1 MNNQRSFQSTE
12 HGWLFRGQE
21 VTASYQCLGA
31 LPELGSEFAKMALDI
46 KLLGRPFNQLKHQRP
61 EDHTHLLGF
70 AEENQHCEQAR
81 ALVVLQRAKDLVS
94 TNLSNWRDQLH
105 RCGSDGA
112 AELFDPGQQRLRK
125 LMLLFHCLWIETD
138 KIYAEVYGDQEGWKT
153 PAHRENASL
162 FKRKNRALFADG
174 LPGSSRYSSLY
185 VIPDKHQSAEPSSW
199 KSWRAPFANNTK
211 FNFGGNPYGGHMGK
225 TGRGCFDLTT
235 TQIQKLKENL
245 AEHVEPQWQKL
256 DKVTYEQAGQF
267 RQEHKAINFKLNH
280 LRSGGCR
287 VPGWKD
293 VFEMRKVEI
302 VQRFL
307 SQEGRVAGQ
316 SFVLID
322 GWTGEELRIEDAEVD
337 HVIPLR
343 SCDPSVDPSLDRYD
357 NFVIT
362 HRSINFVKS
371 NHTHNK
377 FFQYICSLS

>member
-1 MNNQRSFQSTE
+1 MNIQRSFQSTE
-12 HGWLFRGQE
+12 RGWLFCGQE

-31 LPELGSEFAKMALDI
+31 LPELGSEFAEMALDI
-46 KLLGRPFNQLKHQRP
+46 ELLGRPFDQLKHQRP
-61 EDHTHLLGF
+61 EDHIYLLGY
-70 AEENQHCEQAR
+70 AEANQQCEQAR
-81 ALVVLQRAKDLVS
+81 ALIVLQKAKDLVS
-94 TNLSNWRDQLH
+94 NNLSNLRKRFCQS
-105 RCGSDGA
+105 GSEDA
-112 AELFDPGQQRLRK
+112 AEIIDPGQQKLRQ
-125 LMLLFHCLWIETD
+125 LMLVFHCLWIETD
-138 KIYAEVYGDQEGWKT
+138 KIYAEVYIDQEGWKP

-174 LPGSSRYSSLY
+174 LPDNPLY
-185 VIPDKHQSAEPSSW
+185 VIPDKHQSAERSSW

-225 TGRGCFDLTT
+225 TGRGCFDLTV

-287 VPGWKD
+287 VHGWED
-293 VFEMRKVEI
+293 VFEKRKVEI

-307 SQEGRVAGQ
+307 AQGGRVDGQ

-343 SCDPSVDPSLDRYD
+343 SGDFTIDPSLDRYD

-362 HRSINFVKS
+362 HRSINFAKR
-371 NHTHNK
+371 NRTHNQ
-377 FFQYICSLS
+377 FLQYILSLN

>member
-1 MNNQRSFQSTE
+1 MKNQRSFQSTD

-31 LPELGSEFAKMALDI
+31 LPELGSEFAEMALDI
-46 KLLGRPFNQLKHQRP
+46 ELLGRPFDRLKRQRP
-61 EDHTHLLGF
+61 EDHIHLLGF
-70 AEENQHCEQAR
+70 AEKNQDCEQAR

-94 TNLSNWRDQLH
+94 THLSVWRSRLCH
-105 RCGSDGA
+105 SGSEDA
-112 AELFDPGQQRLRK
+112 AELFDPGQQRLRE

-138 KIYAEVYGDQEGWKT
+138 KIYAEVYGDQEDWKP
-153 PAHRENASL
+153 PAHREHATL

-174 LPGSSRYSSLY
+174 LPGNPLY
-185 VIPDKHQSAEPSSW
+185 VIPDKHQSAERSSW
-199 KSWRAPFANNTK
+199 KSWRAPFANNTQ

-225 TGRGCFDLTT
+225 TGRGCFDLTA

-267 RQEHKAINFKLNH
+267 RQEHKSISFKLNH

-287 VPGWKD
+287 VHGWED
-293 VFEMRKVEI
+293 VFDKRKVEI

-307 SQEGRVAGQ
+307 AQGGRVAGP

-337 HVIPLR
+337 HITPLR
-343 SCDPSVDPSLDRYD
+343 SGESTTIGSVKY
-357 NFVIT
+357 FV
-362 HRSINFVKS
+362 
-371 NHTHNK
+371 
-377 FFQYICSLS
+377 

>member
-31 LPELGSEFAKMALDI
+31 LPELGSDFAEMALDI
-46 KLLGRPFNQLKHQRP
+46 ELLGRPFDQLKHQRP

-94 TNLSNWRDQLH
+94 TNLSKWRDQLH

-138 KIYAEVYGDQEGWKT
+138 KIYAEVYGDQEGWKP

-174 LPGSSRYSSLY
+174 LPDSSLY
-185 VIPDKHQSAEPSSW
+185 VIPDKHQSAERSSW
-199 KSWRAPFANNTK
+199 KSWRAPFDNNTK
-211 FNFGGNPYGGHMGK
+211 FNFGGKPYGGHISR
-225 TGRGCFDLTT
+225 TGRGCFDLTAI
-235 TQIQKLKENL
+235 QIQKLKENL
-245 AEHVEPQWQKL
+245 AMHGLKPQWQVL
-256 DKVTYEQAGQF
+256 ENVTSAQAEQF
-267 RQEHKAINFKLNH
+267 RLEHKAINSELNH

-287 VPGWKD
+287 VYGWEG
-293 VFEMRKVEI
+293 VFEIRKVEI

-307 SQEGRVAGQ
+307 GQGGRVAGS

-322 GWTGEELRIEDAEVD
+322 GWTGEDLKIEDAEVD
-337 HVIPLR
+337 HVIPLY
-343 SCDPSVDPSLDRYD
+343 SGKSKGDPALDRYD

-362 HRSINFVKS
+362 HRRINFAKR
-371 NHTHNK
+371 NRTHDQ